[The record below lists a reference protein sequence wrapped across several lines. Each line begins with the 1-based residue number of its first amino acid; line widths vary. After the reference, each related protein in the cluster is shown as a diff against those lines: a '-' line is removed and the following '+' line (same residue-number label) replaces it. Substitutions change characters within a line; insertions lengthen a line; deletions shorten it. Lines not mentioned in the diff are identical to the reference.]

1 MEHVKKYLSS
11 YSSHHIQPLSCFGD
25 RVDPEK
31 GTYLHIVNVKVLVKQ
46 KMFTPAQ
53 PGLEAGQGGDLAEPP
68 LTEDGGQAALTLTF
82 LTILTI
88 LCDLFVD
95 RGHLVGSHSLFFIYG
110 LPALTPHINRDQRCS
125 YVPSLNSGIFKISLN
140 K

>member
-1 MEHVKKYLSS
+1 MYANT
-11 YSSHHIQPLSCFGD
+11 IPLTIYNLCPVLVTGLILK
-25 RVDPEK
+25 RVD
-31 GTYLHIVNVKVLVKQ
+31 IVKVLVKQ

-95 RGHLVGSHSLFFIYG
+95 RGHFVGSHSLFFIYG

-125 YVPSLNSGIFKISLN
+125 YVPSLNSGIIKISLN

>member
-1 MEHVKKYLSS
+1 MYANT
-11 YSSHHIQPLSCFGD
+11 IPLTIYNLCPVLVTGLILK
-25 RVDPEK
+25 RVD
-31 GTYLHIVNVKVLVKQ
+31 IVIIVKVLVKQ

-68 LTEDGGQAALTLTF
+68 LTEDGGQAALTLTI

>member
-1 MEHVKKYLSS
+1 MYANT
-11 YSSHHIQPLSCFGD
+11 IPLTIYNLCPVLVTGLILK
-25 RVDPEK
+25 RVD
-31 GTYLHIVNVKVLVKQ
+31 IVIIVKVLVKQ

-68 LTEDGGQAALTLTF
+68 LTKDGGQAALTLTI